1 MMKDLAYRLWLSII
15 EIGLTSLSMNICHIK
30 YNQNCSLSSY
40 RQSYKQ
46 SELRIQQ
53 KKNQQSLSQLDLI
66 RKKNTVKVALTD
78 GKAYWVH
85 DNIFYESDLI
95 DGHIDNENIRA
106 IDAFK
111 LTKKQLNELLIILD
125 GINKN

>member
-1 MMKDLAYRLWLSII
+1 
-15 EIGLTSLSMNICHIK
+15 
-30 YNQNCSLSSY
+30 
-40 RQSYKQ
+40 
-46 SELRIQQ
+46 
-53 KKNQQSLSQLDLI
+53 
-66 RKKNTVKVALTD
+66 LTD